1 MSPSTHR
8 AALALA
14 LLLAAACGEDR
25 PAPTAPAGPG
35 ALESSGDPGEG
46 HRARAEALARMVAR
60 GLADAGTRATVHAAL
75 AASPVREGKVH
86 FQRLLAAPDGRALH
100 GLARA
105 NGMAEAALR
114 AEADAAIPLELYLP
128 VAAHRAAWRGGDEYL
143 VATALADADAP
154 VAFDREGRRH
164 QLSPDAP
171 PDVPVLA
178 LVPVE
183 ADFDRAGVQL
193 AECIEEGCSGG
204 GGGGTAGGGGTS
216 GGGGSILPSLSN
228 QHLTLT
234 FSQFREKFEGWLK
247 GDPEFEIHVLAPNGK
262 DTTTYRSLQ
271 CVGEHAPSGYYWD
284 TDATTWYG
292 KAQVF
297 TGTQMD
303 AYETQWPGKAWMIM
317 ALEDDDTAC
326 EIKMNRDLVGDVLEQ
341 LDDLYRHYKGLK
353 DKKVTTPEGAK
364 RIVDAATTTANLFT
378 TLANLI
384 RTNDE
389 LIGFAIRDSIAVKSH
404 PVGNYV
410 LLRGGTVNGWL
421 RLEVKY

>member
-1 MSPSTHR
+1 
-8 AALALA
+8 
-14 LLLAAACGEDR
+14 
-25 PAPTAPAGPG
+25 
-35 ALESSGDPGEG
+35 
-46 HRARAEALARMVAR
+46 
-60 GLADAGTRATVHAAL
+60 
-75 AASPVREGKVH
+75 
-86 FQRLLAAPDGRALH
+86 
-100 GLARA
+100 
-105 NGMAEAALR
+105 MAEGTLR
-114 AEADAAIPLELYLP
+114 AEADGAIPLELYLP
-128 VAAHRAAWRGGDEYL
+128 VAAHRVAWRGGDEYL

-171 PDVPVLA
+171 PDIPVLA

-183 ADFDRAGVQL
+183 TDFERAGVQL
-193 AECIEEGCSGG
+193 AECAEEGCSGG
-204 GGGGTAGGGGTS
+204 GGGGTS

-271 CVGEHAPSGYYWD
+271 CVGEHAPSGYFWD
-284 TDATTWYG
+284 TNATTWYG

-384 RTNDE
+384 KTNDE
-389 LIGFAIRDSIAVKSH
+389 LIGNAVEASLTGQSYPGYNWVVK
-404 PVGNYV
+404 GDNNKTNGMLY
-410 LLRGGTVNGWL
+410 LRMQ
-421 RLEVKY
+421 

>member
-1 MSPSTHR
+1 MFPITHR
-8 AALALA
+8 AAVALA

-25 PAPTAPAGPG
+25 PAPTAPAGPV
-35 ALESSGDPGEG
+35 ALESPGDPRDGQ
-46 HRARAEALARMVAR
+46 RARAEALARIVAR
-60 GLADAGTRATVHAAL
+60 GLADADTRAAVHAAL

-86 FQRLLAAPDGRALH
+86 FQRLLAAPDRRALQ

-105 NGMAEAALR
+105 NGLSEAVLR
-114 AEADAAIPLELYLP
+114 GEADAAVPLELYLP
-128 VAAHRAAWRGGDEYL
+128 VPAHRAAWDGGEEYL
-143 VATALADADAP
+143 VATAFGDADAP
-154 VAFDREGRRH
+154 VAFDRRGRRRL
-164 QLSPDAP
+164 LSPVAP

-183 ADFDRAGVQL
+183 TDFDRAGVQL
-193 AECIEEGCSGG
+193 AECAGWDCGG
-204 GGGGTAGGGGTS
+204 GDGGGTAVGGGGV
-216 GGGGSILPSLSN
+216 LPSLSN

-234 FSQFREKFEGWLK
+234 FSQFKEKFEGWLK

-262 DTTTYRSLQ
+262 DTTTYKSLQ
-271 CVGEHAPSGYYWD
+271 CVGEHAPSGYFWD
-284 TDATTWYG
+284 TNATTWYG
-292 KAQVF
+292 EAQVLK
-297 TGTQMD
+297 GTQMD

-378 TLANLI
+378 AVATLI
-384 RTNDE
+384 KTNDE
-389 LIGFAIRDSIAVKSH
+389 LIGFAIRDSVAVKAH

-410 LLRGGTVNGWL
+410 LLRDGAVNGWL

>member
-1 MSPSTHR
+1 MSPATHR

-14 LLLAAACGEDR
+14 LLLAAACGEHR
-25 PAPTAPAGPG
+25 PEPTAPAVPAARG
-35 ALESSGDPGEG
+35 SSSAPGEAQ
-46 HRARAEALARMVAR
+46 RARAEALARMVAR
-60 GLADAGTRATVHAAL
+60 GLADAGTRAAVHGAL
-75 AASPVREGKVH
+75 AASPIREGKVH
-86 FQRLLAAPDGRALH
+86 FQRLLAAPDRRVLQ

-105 NGMAEAALR
+105 NGVSEAALR
-114 AEADAAIPLELYLP
+114 AAADSAIPLELYLP
-128 VAAHRAAWRGGDEYL
+128 VAAHRAAWGGGEEYL

-154 VAFDREGRRH
+154 VAFDRNGRRH
-164 QLSPDAP
+164 QLSPEAP

-183 ADFDRAGVQL
+183 TDFDRAGVQL
-193 AECIEEGCSGG
+193 AECTEEGCSGG
-204 GGGGTAGGGGTS
+204 GGGGSS
-216 GGGGSILPSLSN
+216 GGGGSVLPSLSN
-228 QHLTLT
+228 QHLNLT
-234 FSQFREKFEGWLK
+234 FSQFKEKFEGWLK

-271 CVGEHAPSGYYWD
+271 CVGEHAPSGYFWD
-284 TDATTWYG
+284 TNATTWYG
-292 KAQVF
+292 RAQVL

-303 AYETQWPGKAWMIM
+303 AYEVQWPGKAWMIM

-364 RIVDAATTTANLFT
+364 RLVDAATTTANLFT
-378 TLANLI
+378 TLATLI
-384 RTNDE
+384 KTNDE

-410 LLRGGTVNGWL
+410 LLRGSTVNGWL
-421 RLEVKY
+421 RLEVTY

>member
-1 MSPSTHR
+1 MSPTTPR

-14 LLLAAACGEDR
+14 LFLAAGCGEDR
-25 PAPTAPAGPG
+25 PAPTAPARPG
-35 ALESSGDPGEG
+35 ALESSGAPGEG
-46 HRARAEALARMVAR
+46 QRARAEALARIVAR
-60 GLADAGTRATVHAAL
+60 GLADSGTRAAVHAAL
-75 AASPVREGKVH
+75 AASPIREGKLH
-86 FQRLLAAPDGRALH
+86 FQRLLAAPDRQALQ

-105 NGMAEAALR
+105 NGMSEAALR
-114 AEADAAIPLELYLP
+114 ADADAAIPLELYLP
-128 VAAHRAAWRGGDEYL
+128 VAAHRAAWGGGEEYL

-154 VAFDREGRRH
+154 VAFDRNGRRH
-164 QLSPDAP
+164 QLSPAAP

-183 ADFDRAGVQL
+183 TDFDRAGVQL
-193 AECIEEGCSGG
+193 AECAGWDCGG
-204 GGGGTAGGGGTS
+204 GDGGGTAVGGGGV
-216 GGGGSILPSLSN
+216 LPSLSN

-234 FSQFREKFEGWLK
+234 FSQFKEKFEGWLK

-262 DTTTYRSLQ
+262 DTTTYKSLQ

-284 TDATTWYG
+284 TNATTWYG
-292 KAQVF
+292 EAQVLK
-297 TGTQMD
+297 GTQMD
-303 AYETQWPGKAWMIM
+303 AYETQWPGKAWMIL

-341 LDDLYRHYKGLK
+341 LDDLYRHAKGLK

-378 TLANLI
+378 AVATLI
-384 RTNDE
+384 KTNDE
-389 LIGFAIRDSIAVKSH
+389 LIGFAIRDSVAVKAH

-410 LLRGGTVNGWL
+410 LLRDGAVNGWL